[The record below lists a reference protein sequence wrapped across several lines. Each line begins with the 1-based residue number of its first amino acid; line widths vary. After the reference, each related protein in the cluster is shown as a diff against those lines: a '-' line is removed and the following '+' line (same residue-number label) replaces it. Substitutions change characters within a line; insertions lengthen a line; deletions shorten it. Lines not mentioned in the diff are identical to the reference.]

1 VASNLGR
8 FKGHGLNHLQKS
20 LYLIFA
26 KKRAES
32 GFKTMKW
39 EKNAGINQQEALI
52 FCCESKRLKQ
62 LRSKVPGFSRDFFF
76 PNEFLA
82 FSLQSLKAYQ
92 PIEVM
97 KKIRNFSRNLK
108 LDAPSLQRIGPKKI
122 RIPKKLK

>member
-1 VASNLGR
+1 MLR
-8 FKGHGLNHLQKS
+8 
-20 LYLIFA
+20 I
-26 KKRAES
+26 
-32 GFKTMKW
+32 
-39 EKNAGINQQEALI
+39 QEV
-52 FCCESKRLKQ
+52 ETTS
-62 LRSKVPGFSRDFFF
+62 SKVPGFSRDFFF